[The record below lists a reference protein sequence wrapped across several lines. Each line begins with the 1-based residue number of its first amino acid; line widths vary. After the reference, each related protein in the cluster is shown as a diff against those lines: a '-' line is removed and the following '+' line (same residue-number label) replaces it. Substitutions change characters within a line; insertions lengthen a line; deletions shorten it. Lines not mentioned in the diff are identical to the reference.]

1 MLVVGYDVPSSKE
14 AVKIAHQFENV
25 YASVGIIPSEI
36 ANYTNDL
43 LANSQNNT
51 ANMINN
57 LLNAYLQGY
66 NVISNNQAQSLS
78 TSQSNATQTQNTTT
92 KNTDSALDWLNF
104 INSWKNSDA
113 NLMKSV
119 GKVL

>member
-1 MLVVGYDVPSSKE
+1 
-14 AVKIAHQFENV
+14 
-25 YASVGIIPSEI
+25 
-36 ANYTNDL
+36 
-43 LANSQNNT
+43 
-51 ANMINN
+51 MINN

-113 NLMKSV
+113 NLMGSV